1 MSIYDKASLVHIPSG
16 VNSGTLYNVLPNTTD
31 GDFDFTR
38 GSTATRVNKDG
49 LIETVASGVPRL
61 DYPLL
66 DGVVQDCPT
75 LFLEPIRINIYTQS
89 EDLSQATTLTNTTV
103 DADSITS
110 PDGALT
116 GNKITQTSG
125 AYLRKT
131 LTSLSGTYAWSFFAK
146 KGDLRYLCARTL
158 FVQNGTTPSYSNNI
172 IDLDTK
178 TIAYKGT
185 SVTSASI
192 QQYPNDWIKVEII
205 ATDNATGSADL
216 LDFFFTDNASSTAT
230 GAVGNGYLWGVQ
242 FESGSYG
249 TSYIPNL
256 TTGSTSRSA
265 DAATGAGTSDTF
277 NDSEGVLMAEFSV
290 FDVAA
295 NSKSISIYKTSS
307 PTSNAVILYYNA
319 NRIAF
324 DILNPSG
331 TVSVLTDISVAKE
344 LNKVAIKYKSGDIA
358 LWFNGLELV
367 TRTNTLSLSGL
378 DKLEFDFVS
387 NNDFYGKIKDIR
399 YYNTALSDSELR
411 ALTT

>member
-1 MSIYDKASLVHIPSG
+1 MANTLKFGNGEWYGKKDTILAYNDE
-16 VNSGTLYNVLPNTTD
+16 NSNYKPLPF
-31 GDFDFTR
+31 DFDR
-38 GSTATRVNKDG
+38 GSTATRINRDG
-49 LIETVASGVPRL
+49 LIETVGTDEPRV
-61 DYPLL
+61 DYLNNSKGALL
-66 DGVVQDCPT
+66 
-75 LFLEPIRINIYTQS
+75 LEPSRTNLVPYSENFNSGWSQYGSPTINIS
-89 EDLSQATTLTNTTV
+89 
-103 DADSITS
+103 SIIS
-110 PDGALT
+110 PDGTLNGSNITRGSNATPLRYQSLT
-116 GNKITQTSG
+116 STGTQYTFSLYAKKGSVDKIYLDIGDVADVEFTLTDEWQRFEITQTP
-125 AYLRKT
+125 T
-131 LTSLSGTYAWSFFAK
+131 NFTHIDISF
-146 KGDLRYLCARTL
+146 
-158 FVQNGTTPSYSNNI
+158 
-172 IDLDTK
+172 
-178 TIAYKGT
+178 GT
-185 SVTSASI
+185 STSG
-192 QQYPNDWIKVEII
+192 
-205 ATDNATGSADL
+205 DN
-216 LDFFFTDNASSTAT
+216 FYIY
-230 GAVGNGYLWGVQ
+230 GAQL
-242 FESGSYG
+242 EAGSYA
-249 TSYIPNL
+249 TSYIP
-256 TTGSTSRSA
+256 TQGSAVTRLA
-265 DAATGAGTSDTF
+265 DVCNNGGNEQVF

-295 NSKSISIYKTSS
+295 NSKAISIYKTSS